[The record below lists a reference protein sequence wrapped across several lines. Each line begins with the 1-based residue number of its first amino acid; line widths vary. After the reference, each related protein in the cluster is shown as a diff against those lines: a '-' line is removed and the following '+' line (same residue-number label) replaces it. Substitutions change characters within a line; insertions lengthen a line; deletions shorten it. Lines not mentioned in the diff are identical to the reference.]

1 MPLLSHEIAQA
12 VAHDGFP
19 RQATADDGSTH
30 VLFLDGRQ
38 VRSMLASDWPPPLPI
53 DPTPAEI
60 AAAKAA
66 RDAQAVQD
74 KADAVALRTR
84 VRALAQSSVGVQL
97 DALTAPQVRAL
108 IAVLLH
114 KQGAI
119 DKSGAIRPL
128 ADWE

>member
-12 VAHDGFP
+12 VAQDGLP
-19 RQATADDGSTH
+19 RVTTADDDSVH

-38 VRSMLASDWPPPLPI
+38 VRSMLAADWTGPLPT

-60 AAAKAA
+60 AAARAE

-74 KADAVALRTR
+74 KADATALRTR
-84 VRALAQSSVGVQL
+84 VRTLAQSAVGIQI
-97 DALTAPQVRAL
+97 DALSAPQVRAL
-108 IAVLLH
+108 IAILLH